1 MNKRLYRSG
10 HDKKISGLCGGIGQF
25 LHIDSTL
32 VRVGVVLL
40 TFFTGVPILLYI
52 LLALLVPKEPLWM
65 EQSEAYGNS
74 FFAYEPY
81 THLDSQIER
90 LEKRALQQ
98 EVTRLR
104 AELAK
109 YK

>member
-1 MNKRLYRSG
+1 MSKRLYRSRY
-10 HDKKISGLCGGIGQF
+10 DKKISGLCGGIAEF
-25 LHIDSTL
+25 LGVDSTL
-32 VRVGVVLL
+32 VRIGVVLL

-52 LLALLVPKEPLWM
+52 LLALLVPKEPIWT
-65 EQSEAYGNS
+65 EQSLYNS
-74 FFAYEPY
+74 HSYFADEPF
-81 THLDSQIER
+81 THLDTEIDR

-98 EVTRLR
+98 EVYRLR